1 MVHEE
6 LSYKIIGC
14 CMAVHSSLG
23 AGLLEQC
30 YHNALFYEL
39 KAAGFNVGYN
49 APFTVKYR
57 EEVVGEYFADLVV
70 EGKVIIEL
78 KSVKRLGD
86 EHTAQVIN
94 YLRISGCRLG
104 LLVNFQGSS
113 LEWKR
118 LVV

>member
-1 MVHEE
+1 
-6 LSYKIIGC
+6 
-14 CMAVHSSLG
+14 MAVHNVLG
-23 AGLLEQC
+23 PGLLEQC

-39 KAAGFNVGYN
+39 KALGVSVGYN

-57 EEVVGEYFADLVV
+57 GEVVGEYLADLLV
-70 EGKVIIEL
+70 EDKVIIEL
-78 KSVKRLGD
+78 KSVRRLAP
-86 EHTAQVIN
+86 EHTAQLIN
-94 YLRISGCRLG
+94 YLHISGCRLG